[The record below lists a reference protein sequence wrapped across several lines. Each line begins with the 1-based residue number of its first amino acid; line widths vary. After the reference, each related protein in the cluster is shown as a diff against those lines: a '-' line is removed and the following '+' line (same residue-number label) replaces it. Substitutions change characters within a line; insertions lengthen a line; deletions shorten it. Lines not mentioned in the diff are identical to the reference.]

1 MGDQKCL
8 TKIKTPTTVSAVG
21 GSGSGKN
28 IFTKRLLEKAKVE
41 FDEEAKLGV
50 CCSVVWQDVYTDV
63 QHSVFSVLFYDGL
76 QQQERNKQ
84 QQRS

>member
-1 MGDQKCL
+1 M
-8 TKIKTPTTVSAVG
+8 AVE
-21 GSGSGKN
+21 KN

-41 FDEEAKLGV
+41 FDEEAELCV

-63 QHSVFSVLFYDGL
+63 QHRVASVLFYDGQ
-76 QQQERNKQ
+76 QQQETNKQ